1 MSPVVSRILFVCSGN
16 ICRSPI
22 AEGIFRKM
30 IDERG
35 LRDRFEVDSAA
46 TGRWHIGEA
55 PDARAK
61 IVLEEHGAPVPKA
74 ARQVTKRDF
83 EYFGYIL
90 AMDQSVAN
98 TLRRRAP
105 DETGAAKVTLVLDAT
120 VGGDVP
126 DPYFGKQADFEVA
139 YELLEAAVDR
149 WIVLLKGQASG
160 DVGEG

>member
-1 MSPVVSRILFVCSGN
+1 MSTVVSRILFVCSGN

-22 AEGIFRKM
+22 AEGLFRKM
-30 IDERG
+30 VDERG

-55 PDARAK
+55 PDTRAR
-61 IVLEEHGAPVPKA
+61 IVLEQNGAPVPKA
-74 ARQVTKRDF
+74 ARLVTQRDF

-105 DETGAAKVTLVLDAT
+105 DEAGATKVALVLDAT

-126 DPYFGKQADFEVA
+126 DPYFGKQVDFQIA
-139 YELLEAAVDR
+139 YDLLEAAVDR
-149 WIVLLKGQASG
+149 WIILLKGTPSG
-160 DVGEG
+160 GQG